1 MLKRRLVLVL
11 VLSLGMVLAGKPE
24 GINFYNQ
31 GQYEQALAELKYVAL
46 DGDPEAQTLVGMM
59 YLKGQGTDKDPS
71 LATYWFQ
78 EAAKQ
83 GNAPSERTLG
93 EMYLAGNGLPQ
104 DDYQAAYWTRQAAD
118 QGDTAAQVTLGKLYL
133 DGRGVER
140 DVPGA
145 LELFQNAADHGSADA
160 QYQLAQLYERGEGTV
175 QDRAQALRWYRMA
188 AASGQKAATEALR
201 RLSPT
206 SPSAPAIQP
215 AAQAQASRP
224 PTPAVPQGVSVV
236 PPVKK
241 RVALLIAD
249 QSYQDKSL
257 DLTGPVNDARLIQ
270 ASLVKAGFTVT
281 VKTDLTLVQMNR
293 DISSFLAGVDGN
305 TVSLLYYSGHGVEIG
320 GANYLIPTDFQLKPN
335 LTATEAVAQGVD
347 IAAFYARMPAQAEGS
362 LNITILDACRNNPF
376 KSRGLKGLGDG
387 RDGLKTTGLTGG
399 NGDGTVETFTAYAA
413 ASGQVAQDGV
423 QNGPYATALAQQ
435 MTVPGQVLEVMFRN
449 VRQEVARRTANAQI
463 PTSYANISSEFIFVP
478 AK

>member
-1 MLKRRLVLVL
+1 MVLGLSVL
-11 VLSLGMVLAGKPE
+11 LGLGAALAGKQE
-24 GINFYNQ
+24 GMEFYNK
-31 GQYEQALAELKYVAL
+31 GQYEQALAELKDSVL
-46 DGDPEAQTLVGMM
+46 GNDGDPEAQTLLGMM
-59 YLKGQGTDKDPS
+59 YLKGQGTEKDTV

-78 EAAKQ
+78 EAARQ
-83 GNAPSERTLG
+83 GNATAERTLG

-104 DDYQAAYWTRQAAD
+104 DDYQAAYWTQQAAD
-118 QGDTAAQVTLGKLYL
+118 LGDAPAQVTLGKLRL

-140 DVPGA
+140 DA
-145 LELFQNAADHGSADA
+145 HEAFRLFSLAAGHDDADA
-160 QYQLAQLYERGEGTV
+160 QYQLAQLYERGEGTAA
-175 QDRAQALRWYRMA
+175 DREQALRWYRAASAGGLKA
-188 AASGQKAATEALR
+188 AAEALQ
-201 RLSPT
+201 RLSPAT
-206 SPSAPAIQP
+206 APAPVVLQP
-215 AAQAQASRP
+215 RNPSVPASPLVTSAA
-224 PTPAVPQGVSVV
+224 PT
-236 PPVKK
+236 VKK
-241 RVALLIAD
+241 KRIALLIAD
-249 QSYQDKSL
+249 QNYQDASL
-257 DLTGPVNDARLIQ
+257 DLSGPINDARLIQ

-281 VKTDLTLVQMNR
+281 VKTNLTLVQMNR

-320 GANYLIPTDFQLKPN
+320 GANYLIPADFQMRRG
-335 LTATEAVAQGVD
+335 LTATEAVAQSVD

-362 LNITILDACRNNPF
+362 LNITILDACRDNPF

-387 RDGLKTTGLTGG
+387 RDGLKTIGLTGG

-449 VRQEVARRTANAQI
+449 VRQEVARRTANQQI

-478 AK
+478 SK